1 MLFLYRGLSAVGRCL
16 VCLRHLPDVVL
27 WLPPSLFS
35 SLYTASTMRRPTL
48 LLPALLATYAS
59 AQVTVYKP
67 VQQVIFNGV
76 SSAASSSVTAAAA
89 SYTGAAA
96 YNTTQLQPPAVP
108 NPPINTTIDI
118 ALTSGALPVMSLAQ
132 NGGFFGFSIE
142 MSVVNQMC
150 KYI

>member
-1 MLFLYRGLSAVGRCL
+1 MRG
-16 VCLRHLPDVVL
+16 
-27 WLPPSLFS
+27 PSLLLS
-35 SLYTASTMRRPTL
+35 SLFAAYG
-48 LLPALLATYAS
+48 S

-76 SSAASSSVTAAAA
+76 SSAASSTVTAAAA

-118 ALTSGALPVMSLAQ
+118 ALTSGALPPVSVAQ
-132 NGGFFGFSIE
+132 NGAFFGFSIE
-142 MSVVNQMC
+142 MSVANQMRA
-150 KYI
+150 YS